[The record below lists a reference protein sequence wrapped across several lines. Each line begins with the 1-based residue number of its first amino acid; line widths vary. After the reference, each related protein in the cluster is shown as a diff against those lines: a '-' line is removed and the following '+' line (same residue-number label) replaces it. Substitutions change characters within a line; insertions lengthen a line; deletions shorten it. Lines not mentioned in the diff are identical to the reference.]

1 MNIPRNH
8 SGGIAEPKDAHGF
21 IAMNPSVCRVG
32 LQWFTHHAW
41 KHGEKAVP
49 KEGWVSHG
57 VTLAVQNNRTV
68 M

>member
-32 LQWFTHHAW
+32 LQWFIHHAW
-41 KHGEKAVP
+41 KHGENAVP
-49 KEGWVSHG
+49 KRVGFHME
-57 VTLAVQNNRTV
+57 
-68 M
+68 